1 MSLFNA
7 YYQKKVLPQKAEK
20 NQYVQLFKNR
30 VDRRSY
36 EKTVRILEG
45 QILEQNPS
53 MSSALTFSMVCLLVG
68 EDSQCPSG
76 DAKYVREL
84 VKKAAQGHPKTYNY
98 ILGTLAQ
105 MCFARDTRP
114 WYCSKKPTG
123 KINPEGEEIDVTIYW
138 VRPEDA

>member
-7 YYQKKVLPQKAEK
+7 YYQKKITPSQAAK
-20 NQYVQLFKNR
+20 NQYIQLFKNR
-30 VDRRSY
+30 VDPRSY
-36 EKTVRILEG
+36 KKAVEIFKG
-45 QILEQNPS
+45 QILEQNPA

-84 VKKAAQGHPKTYNY
+84 VKKAAHGHPKTYNY
-98 ILGTLAQ
+98 IMGTLAQ
-105 MCFARDTRP
+105 MCFAEDSRT

-123 KINPEGEEIDVTIYW
+123 KINPEGEEIEVTIYW